1 MKNSNSIYTMAGLGW
16 ILIIILGITA
26 EFLIR
31 QPLMHYQKPLLILE
45 SIATHQSIFQISI
58 LADVL
63 MLVLDVFLAWAI
75 YQIFKTC
82 NASLAMLAAI
92 FRLVHAAIYGGNLLN
107 LLAVLNIA
115 RNKDVYQVLP
125 EILGQQAQLH
135 LQLHAL
141 GYSLGLIFFAFSCLI
156 VGYLIYISLNIPNTF
171 AILFT
176 LAGWGYLIDSL
187 ASLGWID
194 YGLYQDVFAMI
205 VFIPALIGELS
216 FSLWLIFK
224 GGNATIRANATARLK
239 EEKRIQ
245 LSE

>member
-1 MKNSNSIYTMAGLGW
+1 MKNSNSIYAMAGLGW

-31 QPLMHYQKPLLILE
+31 QPIINNNTPLFTLE
-45 SIATHQSIFQISI
+45 SIASHQSIFQISI

-63 MLVLDVFLAWAI
+63 MLTLDVFLAWAI
-75 YQIFKTC
+75 YRIFKIA
-82 NASLAMLAAI
+82 NESLAILAAI
-92 FRLVHAAIYGGNLLN
+92 FRLLHAAVYAGNLIN

-115 RNKDVYQVLP
+115 RNKDTYQVLP

-141 GYSLGLIFFAFSCLI
+141 GYSLGLVFFAFSCLI
-156 VGYLIYISLNIPNTF
+156 IGYLIYISLKIPKSF
-171 AILFT
+171 AVLFT
-176 LAGWGYLIDSL
+176 LAGWGYLIDSM
-187 ASLGWID
+187 ASIGWNN
-194 YGLYQDVFAMI
+194 YEQYQDILAMM

-224 GGNATIRANATARLK
+224 AGKATIGESTTASVK
-239 EEKRIQ
+239 EEKT
-245 LSE
+245 LHLFK